1 MRTTLFGFSVI
12 AAAVLA
18 GCGGGGSASY
28 APSSPGGYYAPA
40 GNGGYGGGAYPAPAA
55 YDSTGSSGPVAKT
68 SAAPSTAVGPV
79 APHPVDGDGE
89 QVIVTET
96 QRPGLGT
103 QWGETR
109 YSKVHDVSFLRS
121 DEMHPFAV
129 ATLNYNDRA
138 GVDALAAREANRQTG
153 YFREV
158 PAGGGA
164 IVVSIRGENGDL
176 LSAVK
181 VGDRT
186 FVIGQEGQRYSIVMT
201 NRTNHRFEAVASVD
215 GLDVVNG
222 QVGDLHNRGYVLM
235 PYATVEVDG
244 FRQSHEAVAA
254 FRFSRVADS
263 YAAQT
268 TGDRHVGV
276 IGVAFFSERG
286 DVFTAPYYYAPIPTP
301 DQTDL
306 QLRESASP
314 FPNDP
319 RFARPPH

>member
-1 MRTTLFGFSVI
+1 MRTTLFGFSVV

-18 GCGGGGSASY
+18 GCGGGSASY
-28 APSSPGGYYAPA
+28 APSSPGGYYAPTGNTSGYA
-40 GNGGYGGGAYPAPAA
+40 GYPAPS
-55 YDSTGSSGPVAKT
+55 YDSTGASGPVAKT
-68 SAAPSTAVGPV
+68 STAPSTAVGPV
-79 APHPVDGDGE
+79 SPHPVDGDRE
-89 QVIVTET
+89 QVIVSET

-103 QWGETR
+103 EWGETR

-129 ATLNYNDRA
+129 ATLNYNDRS
-138 GVDALAAREANRQTG
+138 GVDALAARESNRQTG

-276 IGVAFFSERG
+276 IGVAFFTERG
-286 DVFTAPYYYAPIPTP
+286 DVFSAPYYYAPIPTP

-319 RFARPPH
+319 RFARPPR

>member
-1 MRTTLFGFSVI
+1 MRTQFFGFVVV
-12 AAAVLA
+12 AAGLLA
-18 GCGGGGSASY
+18 GCGGGSSAY
-28 APSSPGGYYAPA
+28 APSYTPS
-40 GNGGYGGGAYPAPAA
+40 GYGAA
-55 YDSTGSSGPVAKT
+55 DGYATGSAPSYG
-68 SAAPSTAVGPV
+68 AAPNARTASAPQTGVSV
-79 APHPVDGDGE
+79 APVPPPRVDGDE
-89 QVIVTET
+89 PVAVNES

-103 QWGETR
+103 EWGETR
-109 YSKVHDVSFLRS
+109 YSRVHDVSFLRS
-121 DEMHPFAV
+121 DELHPFGV
-129 ATLNYNDRA
+129 AMLNYNDRA
-138 GVDALAAREANRQTG
+138 GVDALAARESVRNTG

-176 LSAVK
+176 LPAIK
-181 VGDRT
+181 VSDRT

-201 NRTNHRFEAVASVD
+201 NRTNHRFEAVATVD

-254 FRFSRVADS
+254 FRFARVSDS

-268 TGDRHVGV
+268 VGDRHVGV

-286 DVFTAPYYYAPIPTP
+286 DVFTTPYSAPIALPPPP
-301 DQTDL
+301 DATDL
-306 QLRESASP
+306 QLRETASP

-319 RFARPPH
+319 RFARPPR